1 MTTWSIVSHTV
12 AISGRVSDAHSD
24 RAIAGAQV
32 MVIDGPPEF
41 MAMLDRQAASHG
53 RRWQTLR
60 QRPDR
65 RYSEQDGHFHF
76 LDLSDGSYTLRAALP
91 EKGTRFGTAQ
101 LSALVSRDSFG
112 HLIMTTVGLSLPSTT
127 LAGRITDQSSGD
139 PVVMARVMIQG
150 SHESAY
156 SDPQGD
162 YRLAGLETGSRTVL
176 VSAAGYQPVSQ
187 TINLATAGT
196 TLTRDIALSSSSA

>member
-1 MTTWSIVSHTV
+1 MNAWSVVSHTV
-12 AISGRVSDAHSD
+12 AISGRVSDARTD

-32 MVIDGPPEF
+32 MITGGPPEF
-41 MAMLDRQAASHG
+41 MAMLQRLSTSHG
-53 RRWQTLR
+53 RRWQNLR

-65 RYSEQDGHFHF
+65 RYSEPDGHFHF
-76 LDLSDGSYTLRAALP
+76 LDLSDGSYTLSAALP

-101 LSALVSRDSFG
+101 LSAVVSRDSFG

-139 PVVMARVMIQG
+139 PVAMARVIIQG

-162 YRLAGLETGSRTVL
+162 YLLAGLETGSRTLL
-176 VSAAGYQPVSQ
+176 VSAQGYQPASQ
-187 TINLATAGT
+187 TVSLPTAGT
-196 TLTRDIALSSSSA
+196 TLTRDIALTASSA